1 MSYSGHRG
9 RGGPPRGGR
18 GPRPEADAYRVGP
31 LRVIVNCYKIT
42 QLPQQKYWHYDG
54 NYFSFKCPSNL
65 NSNRPFHLFGLI
77 SR

>member
-1 MSYSGHRG
+1 MSYGGHRG
-9 RGGPPRGGR
+9 RGGPSRGRG

-54 NYFSFKCPSNL
+54 DYS
-65 NSNRPFHLFGLI
+65 I
-77 SR
+77 QVYE